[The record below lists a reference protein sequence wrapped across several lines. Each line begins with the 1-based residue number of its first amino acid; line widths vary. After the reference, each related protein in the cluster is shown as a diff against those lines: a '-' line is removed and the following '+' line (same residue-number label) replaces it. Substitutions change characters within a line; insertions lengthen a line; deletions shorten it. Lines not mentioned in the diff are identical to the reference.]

1 MIVAASTN
9 NVIGVDG
16 DLPWHL
22 TEDLKKFKAITMGKP
37 MIMGR
42 ATYESI
48 GRALPGRRSIV
59 LSRQE
64 EFEAEGCDVVASLS
78 AALEIAGDVDEV
90 MVIGGGKVYAE
101 FLPMIDC
108 IYLTRVDATIEGD
121 TWLPELKISDWKLI
135 ESENFPASEERE
147 YGFSFEVWKRTGA
160 NRES

>member
-22 TEDLKKFKAITMGKP
+22 SEDLKKFKAITMGKP

-59 LSRQE
+59 MSRQPG
-64 EFEAEGCDVVASLS
+64 FAAEGCEIVSSVDE
-78 AALEIAGDVDEV
+78 ALDAAGDVEEV
-90 MVIGGGKVYAE
+90 MIIGGGKIYSE
-101 FLPMIDC
+101 FLPLTSC
-108 IYLTRVDATIEGD
+108 IYLTRVDTTIEGD
-121 TWLPELKISDWKLI
+121 TWLPELAEDEWNLLESD
-135 ESENFPASEERE
+135 SYPASEERA
-147 YGFSFEVWKRTGA
+147 YGFSFEVWVRVA
-160 NRES
+160 D

>member
-16 DLPWHL
+16 ELPWHL
-22 TEDLKKFKAITMGKP
+22 SEDLKKFKAITMGKP

-59 LSRQE
+59 LSRQKG
-64 EFEAEGCDVVASLS
+64 FSAEGCDLVASPS
-78 AALEIAGDVDEV
+78 EALEIAGDVDEV
-90 MVIGGGKVYAE
+90 MIIGGGKVYAD
-101 FLPMIDC
+101 FLPMTDR

-121 TWLPELKISDWKLI
+121 TWLPALATDEWKLL
-135 ESENFPASEERE
+135 ESENYPANEERE
-147 YGFSFEVWKRTGA
+147 YGFSFEVWTRTGA
-160 NRES
+160 GRKP